1 MGCGAGVDTILAAMM
16 AGPNGSAVGV
26 DIVPEMIAR
35 AESNLKRI
43 SWRFLKKYV
52 SLMKQ
57 MVAETGFNSS
67 AKTKG
72 TLFRATKAAGTVP
85 LSMSGLEI
93 VTSQS
98 DVLMRSEK

>member
-52 SLMKQ
+52 SLMNRWSRKRALTVRPKRKEHYFVPPKQ
-57 MVAETGFNSS
+57 RA
-67 AKTKG
+67 
-72 TLFRATKAAGTVP
+72 LFRSV
-85 LSMSGLEI
+85 
-93 VTSQS
+93 
-98 DVLMRSEK
+98 